1 MTSYRIGLA
10 LGVIVVL
17 VATLPALDRPISG
30 WVPVAQAAEAVI
42 LAEGRF
48 RDADARHKGSGEAR
62 LTRLADG
69 GHVLRLENFKGTA
82 GPDLRLVASSHPD
95 PRTKSQVHEGFL
107 DLGKLKGND
116 GDYDYPLPAG
126 ADAGAIKSV
135 IVYCRAFGVIFA
147 VAPLQ

>member
-1 MTSYRIGLA
+1 MSLRTIGLA
-10 LGVIVVL
+10 LGVIVV
-17 VATLPALDRPISG
+17 VMATLPALDRPMSER
-30 WVPVAQAAEAVI
+30 VPGAQAAEAVI

-48 RDADARHKGSGEAR
+48 RDADASHKGSGQATLIRE
-62 LTRLADG
+62 ADG
-69 GHVLRLENFKGTA
+69 GHVLRLENFQATK

-116 GDYDYPLPAG
+116 GDYDYTLPAG
-126 ADAGAIKSV
+126 SEAGAIKSV